1 MTKLLVPPGTEQFKL
16 IQFGV
21 QQVENGVVVTK
32 VALVTEAGRP
42 PYQVQQTF
50 VFKDMSEALEDV
62 RKDL

>member
-1 MTKLLVPPGTEQFKL
+1 MPPGTEQYKL
-16 IQFGV
+16 VQFGV

-50 VFKDMSEALEDV
+50 VFKDMNEAFEDV
-62 RKDL
+62 KQDLS